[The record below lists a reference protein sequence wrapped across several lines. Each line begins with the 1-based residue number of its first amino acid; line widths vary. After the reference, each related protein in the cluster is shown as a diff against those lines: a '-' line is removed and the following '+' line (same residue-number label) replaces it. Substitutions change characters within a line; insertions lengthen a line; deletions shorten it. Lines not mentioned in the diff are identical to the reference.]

1 MSLCSGQCWDKRKK
15 INFNNE
21 SSHQIAH
28 SPTSSC
34 TRGIF
39 LFFFFSSL
47 YLCSLFLST
56 TQRSVIVRLCCQSR
70 TSSTCLS
77 ALSKK
82 LQKRLLTV
90 WDCSS
95 ASPLCGSPIGSFTCQ
110 TGLWI
115 VVFFFFFLFLSP
127 SQLDANFNTCYF
139 KISAFIFELKGHRAG
154 SDSCGV

>member
-1 MSLCSGQCWDKRKK
+1 MSLCSGRCWDKRKK

-34 TRGIF
+34 TGGIF
-39 LFFFFSSL
+39 FFFFSSL
-47 YLCSLFLST
+47 CLCSLFLST

-82 LQKRLLTV
+82 LQKQLLTV
-90 WDCSS
+90 WDYSS
-95 ASPLCGSPIGSFTCQ
+95 ASPLRGSPIGSFTCE

-115 VVFFFFFLFLSP
+115 VGCFFFFFHYFYPLPNLMPTSTPAISKLVQLYLSWRVTE
-127 SQLDANFNTCYF
+127 SW
-139 KISAFIFELKGHRAG
+139 
-154 SDSCGV
+154 